1 MRRKFILTDTLM
13 TTIRV
18 PDSHAIPGEH
28 RLVSMSLSG
37 MKLEPL
43 MDLRSGEV
51 YGYEILSHLQEG
63 ESSETFF
70 SALSATA
77 MAELFQLQVCLSQ
90 GMTTQPCFLN
100 LPVRVLMNDGLC
112 QYLACRSLRNI
123 WIEIQDTEQLADIS
137 LTQRKTLRDNLYRVI
152 QAGAEVWADDVSP
165 ERIPVLQRMWL
176 PLSGVK
182 LSRHDFQRCSHDIA
196 CLESVVRT
204 LKQLAPLVVVEG
216 VETPEQYL
224 MATLAEATYGQ
235 GYLWPAEVHLFH

>member
-1 MRRKFILTDTLM
+1 M
-13 TTIRV
+13 TAIRV

-28 RLVSMSLSG
+28 RLALMSLFG

-51 YGYEILSHLQEG
+51 HGYEMLSQLPEG
-63 ESSETFF
+63 ESSEIFF
-70 SALSATA
+70 SVLSATA
-77 MAELFQLQVCLSQ
+77 MVELFQLQVCLSH
-90 GMTTQPCFLN
+90 GMTTRPCFLN

-112 QYLACRSLRNI
+112 QYLACRNLRNVR
-123 WIEIQDTEQLADIS
+123 IEIQDTEQLADIS
-137 LTQRKTLRDNLYRVI
+137 LTQRKALRDNLCRVI

-165 ERIPVLQRMWL
+165 ERIPLLQRMWL

-182 LSRHDFQRCSHDIA
+182 LSRYDFQRCSHDITSLGA
-196 CLESVVRT
+196 VIRA

-224 MATLAEATYGQ
+224 IATLAEATYGQ

>member
-1 MRRKFILTDTLM
+1 MRRQCTLTDTLM
-13 TTIRV
+13 TAIRV
-18 PDSHAIPGEH
+18 PDSHAIPGEY
-28 RLVSMSLSG
+28 RLAPMSLSG

-51 YGYEILSHLQEG
+51 YGYEILSQLAEG

-70 SALSATA
+70 SALSSTA
-77 MAELFQLQVCLSQ
+77 MVELFQLQVCLSQ
-90 GMTTQPCFLN
+90 GMTTRPCFLN

-123 WIEIQDTEQLADIS
+123 RVEIQDTEQLADIS

-182 LSRHDFQRCSHDIA
+182 LSRYDFQRCSHDII

-235 GYLWPAEVHLFH
+235 GYLWPAEVCLFH